1 MANDKQCLLRP
12 LYFSARKNSQMGK
25 LKIFIAD
32 DHALLRDGLKA
43 LVNHQP
49 DMEVVGEAEN
59 GNSAVEQATQLQP
72 DIVLMDISMPELNG
86 AQATRQL
93 KHSCPT
99 TKVLALTAHEDQV
112 FFRHMMEVGARG
124 FLLKRAAAEQLIHAI
139 HIVAQDGC
147 YIDPAFAGK
156 VLGNLI
162 RPASKERAELSERES
177 EVLRLT
183 AWGHSNKEIAAQ
195 LNISVK
201 TVETYKARLG
211 EKLQLMSRT
220 EIVRY
225 AVRRGWLQ
233 DPDPS

>member
-1 MANDKQCLLRP
+1 MH
-12 LYFSARKNSQMGK
+12 K
-25 LKIFIAD
+25 LKILIAD

-43 LVNHQP
+43 LVNEQP

-59 GNSAVEQATQLQP
+59 GRIALEQAKKLQP

-93 KHSCPT
+93 KRISPT
-99 TKVLALTAHEDQV
+99 MKVLALTAHEDNSY
-112 FFRHMMEVGARG
+112 FRHMLEAGASG
-124 FLLKRAAAEQLIHAI
+124 FLLKRAAADQLIDAI
-139 HIVAQDGC
+139 HIVARDGC

-156 VLGNLI
+156 VLSNFI
-162 RPASKERAELSERES
+162 RPLVSKERTELSEREA

-183 AWGHSNKEIAAQ
+183 AWGYSNKEIAVR

-201 TVETYKARLG
+201 TVETYKARLV
-211 EKLQLMSRT
+211 EKLQLTSRT

-225 AVRRGWLQ
+225 ALRRGWLQ
-233 DPDPS
+233 DA

>member
-1 MANDKQCLLRP
+1 MRKLR
-12 LYFSARKNSQMGK
+12 
-25 LKIFIAD
+25 IFIAD

-59 GNSAVEQATQLQP
+59 GSIAVEQATRLQP

-93 KHSCPT
+93 KRSCPEA
-99 TKVLALTAHEDQV
+99 KVLALTAHEDHF
-112 FFRHMMEVGARG
+112 FFRHMLEVGASG

-162 RPASKERAELSERES
+162 RPAVSTERSDLSERES

-183 AWGHSNKEIAAQ
+183 AWGYSNKEIAAQ

-211 EKLQLMSRT
+211 EKLQLMSRN
-220 EIVRY
+220 EMVRY
-225 AVRRGWLQ
+225 AVRRGWLRE
-233 DPDPS
+233 PDATSGSL